1 MRRTRGFTL
10 IELLVV
16 IAIIGVL
23 VGLLLPAVQEARE
36 AARRNACI
44 NNLKQIAL
52 GAANHYD
59 AHEVFPRGWRL
70 DATSSV
76 GGPNWAW
83 GAYLLPFLEEQSAYE
98 TLSPETTGATGG
110 KMATQVNTF
119 KCPSQGKLQTS
130 QNGYACSNYNPV
142 FGRYDPVSG
151 GIHTMSKAAIEAA
164 HDGIYGA
171 NSRTKIRDI
180 TDGTSKTLAFGEKS
194 NLSGAAPAVW
204 PGLRADK
211 CDQCSGAS
219 MFGVVGAVD
228 EDYLMNQPT
237 GTNFVGERNFSS
249 RHRGG
254 VNFAFADGS
263 VAFLQ
268 ETIDPTT
275 YERLGRRSDG
285 AVVGSY

>member
-23 VGLLLPAVQEARE
+23 VGLLLPAVQQARE
-36 AARRNACI
+36 AARRNACL

-59 AHEVFPRGWRL
+59 AHEVFPRGWKL
-70 DATSSV
+70 GAT
-76 GGPNWAW
+76 GGLGAPNFAW
-83 GAYLLPFLEEQSAYE
+83 GAYLLPFLEEQSTYE
-98 TLSPETTGATGG
+98 ILSPETTGATGG

-119 KCPSQGKLQTS
+119 KCPSRMPPI
-130 QNGYACSNYNPV
+130 NIRGYAGSSYNAV
-142 FGRYDPVSG
+142 FGRASSMAG
-151 GIHTMSKAAIEAA
+151 GIHAMGISAVEAA
-164 HDGIYGA
+164 HEGIYGA

-194 NLSGAAPAVW
+194 DLVGTFPGVWSGMR
-204 PGLRADK
+204 LDK
-211 CDQCSGAS
+211 CDQCSEAAV
-219 MFGVVGAVD
+219 FAVVGVVDFV
-228 EDYLMNQPT
+228 MNQSAGT
-237 GTNFVGERNFSS
+237 GWRGERVFSS
-249 RHRGG
+249 RHPGG
-254 VNFAFADGS
+254 VHFAFADGS

-285 AVVGSY
+285 AVVGNY